1 MCCDHHRKQ
10 EEERMAAER
19 KVAAEQKLR
28 ALDDR
33 CAQRER
39 EVREKE
45 EREAHERAERE
56 ARERAERLSRERREQ
71 ERRQQEQE
79 AAAAAALEQRQRRDQ
94 HRSGAFGSTD
104 GSRSPPTSPRG
115 EWGGLRSG
123 GGAGPSDGDNNGRAR
138 PFLNGPSSDAFR
150 REDWERAT
158 EPRSSWPAGRRDGP
172 GEAADRRTSGGF
184 SSGSQ
189 RDRNGDVGDRGPRK
203 LFDPKQ
209 NR

>member
-1 MCCDHHRKQ
+1 
-10 EEERMAAER
+10 MAAER

-39 EVREKE
+39 ELREKE

-56 ARERAERLSRERREQ
+56 ARERAERLSRERKEQ
-71 ERRQQEQE
+71 ERRLQEQE

-94 HRSGAFGSTD
+94 HRSAAFDSTD
-104 GSRSPPTSPRG
+104 GSRSPPTSPKG
-115 EWGGLRSG
+115 EWGGMRRG
-123 GGAGPSDGDNNGRAR
+123 RAGPPEGEDSERAH
-138 PFLNGPSSDAFR
+138 PYMNGPSSEAFR

-158 EPRSSWPAGRRDGP
+158 EPRNSWPVSKRDGP
-172 GEAADRRTSGGF
+172 ADSVDRRTSGGF
-184 SSGSQ
+184 STSGQ

>member
-1 MCCDHHRKQ
+1 
-10 EEERMAAER
+10 MAAER

-39 EVREKE
+39 ELRERE

-71 ERRQQEQE
+71 ERRQQQQE
-79 AAAAAALEQRQRRDQ
+79 AAAAAAALEQQQRREQ
-94 HRSGAFGSTD
+94 HRSSALESTD

-115 EWGGLRSG
+115 EWGGMRR
-123 GGAGPSDGDNNGRAR
+123 GGAGPSEGDDHGRAR

-150 REDWERAT
+150 RDDWERAA
-158 EPRSSWPAGRRDGP
+158 EPRNSWPASRRDGT
-172 GEAADRRTSGGF
+172 GEPVDRRVSGGF
-184 SSGSQ
+184 STGGQ
-189 RDRNGDVGDRGPRK
+189 RDRNGDLGDRGPRK

>member
-1 MCCDHHRKQ
+1 
-10 EEERMAAER
+10 MAAER

-39 EVREKE
+39 ELRERE

-71 ERRQQEQE
+71 ERRQQQQE
-79 AAAAAALEQRQRRDQ
+79 AAAAAAAAAALEQQQRRDQ
-94 HRSGAFGSTD
+94 HRSAALDSTD

-115 EWGGLRSG
+115 EWGGMRR
-123 GGAGPSDGDNNGRAR
+123 GGAGPSEGDGSGRAR
-138 PFLNGPSSDAFR
+138 PFLNGPPSDTLR
-150 REDWERAT
+150 REDWERTA
-158 EPRSSWPAGRRDGP
+158 EPRNSWSASRRDGP
-172 GEAADRRTSGGF
+172 GEAVDRRASGGF
-184 SSGSQ
+184 STGGQ
-189 RDRNGDVGDRGPRK
+189 RDRSGDMGDRGPRK

>member
-1 MCCDHHRKQ
+1 
-10 EEERMAAER
+10 MAAER

-39 EVREKE
+39 ELRERE

-71 ERRQQEQE
+71 ERRQE
-79 AAAAAALEQRQRRDQ
+79 AAAAALEQQQRRDQ
-94 HRSGAFGSTD
+94 HRSAALDATD
-104 GSRSPPTSPRG
+104 GSRSPPVSPRD
-115 EWGGLRSG
+115 EWGGMRRG
-123 GGAGPSDGDNNGRAR
+123 GPSDGDGSGRAR
-138 PFLNGPSSDAFR
+138 PFLNGPSDAFG
-150 REDWERAT
+150 REDWERAA
-158 EPRSSWPAGRRDGP
+158 EPRNSWPASRRDGP
-172 GEAADRRTSGGF
+172 GEAVDRRASGGF
-184 SSGSQ
+184 SSSGQ